1 MSIIGAIIGG
11 AVSLIGG
18 RKARKDQAAARA
30 DANYRNS
37 PEGIRA
43 NAEAAGFNP
52 LVFAGP
58 GTGTGAQYAPVF
70 GNEYA
75 QAGALISD
83 AFAQEEAL
91 KIQRSEL
98 ELQNKRLEEIV
109 KQTTLTPDVPGIYG
123 GRNDGGSS
131 RNSLPVA
138 GRMGGQSGAGGTSWV
153 APGRDVEVSPY
164 SSGAGLTEIN
174 NVLTP
179 GAGIVVPGSD
189 GEPWGIDEVATAVVA
204 GAPQV
209 VYQYGKTFG
218 ETRDQA
224 KADRLMDEWFRR
236 VREKDP
242 VHPKFGP
249 RWGNTLPRSIFPTQ
263 AEIDSFRYRSNVL
276 R

>member
-1 MSIIGAIIGG
+1 MSIIGALIGG

-18 RKARKDQAAARA
+18 RKQRKAQAAARA

-37 PEGIRA
+37 PQGIRD

-75 QAGALISD
+75 QAGAMISD

-109 KQTTLTPDVPGIYG
+109 KQTTLTPDIPGIYG
-123 GRNDGGSS
+123 SDRAYNSNTGGGFLRRGGVDGNPSAGLGHDDIPSILVPWRTENGEIVMLPNPDLPDADQYVPAIAGGS
-131 RNSLPVA
+131 A
-138 GRMGGQSGAGGTSWV
+138 GSIQSWLGIDTKVPSFSDLFQPLFGGSKAGGGSRPK
-153 APGRDVEVSPY
+153 ARPIASP
-164 SSGAGLTEIN
+164 S
-174 NVLTP
+174 
-179 GAGIVVPGSD
+179 VP
-189 GEPWGIDEVATAVVA
+189 
-204 GAPQV
+204 
-209 VYQYGKTFG
+209 
-218 ETRDQA
+218 
-224 KADRLMDEWFRR
+224 
-236 VREKDP
+236 
-242 VHPKFGP
+242 FGP
-249 RWGNTLPRSIFPTQ
+249 QWGNSPPRTISPTRS
-263 AEIDSFRYRSNVL
+263 EIDSFRYRSNVL

>member
-1 MSIIGAIIGG
+1 MSMFGQIFGQVLGAG
-11 AVSLIGG
+11 VSLFGARKQ
-18 RKARKDQAAARA
+18 RKAQAAARA

-37 PEGIRA
+37 PQGIRD

-75 QAGALISD
+75 QAGAMISD

-123 GRNDGGSS
+123 ADRAYSSNSSGGFLRRGGLDGSPAAGVGYDDIPSILVPWRTENGEIVMLPNPDLPDADQYVPAIAGGS
-131 RNSLPVA
+131 A
-138 GRMGGQSGAGGTSWV
+138 GSIQSW
-153 APGRDVEVSPY
+153 
-164 SSGAGLTEIN
+164 L
-174 NVLTP
+174 
-179 GAGIVVPGSD
+179 
-189 GEPWGIDEVATAVVA
+189 GIDTKVPTFSDLFEPLFGGAKTGGGSRPKARPI
-204 GAPQV
+204 GAPSS
-209 VYQYGKTFG
+209 
-218 ETRDQA
+218 
-224 KADRLMDEWFRR
+224 
-236 VREKDP
+236 P
-242 VHPKFGP
+242 FGP
-249 RWGNTLPRSIFPTQ
+249 QWGNTRPRSISPTRS
-263 AEIDSFRYRSNVL
+263 EIDSYRVRTNVL